1 MNSLTFPKKSDAD
14 ATFHQEIVFKK
25 NHTNKQTK
33 SKTNAMHENSTNF
46 FRTQRFQFWREIT
59 CGHSTETLPHE
70 RIWCSTGKQA
80 GRIRISQTLSR
91 KEAYGRI
98 QQRLPVGVNILV
110 WSSTSTRATHVFSRD
125 TRVLTF
131 WFTCKYHGSRPFF
144 LDIPS
149 VAIKY
154 RDTNNFTV

>member
-1 MNSLTFPKKSDAD
+1 MQLFIKRL
-14 ATFHQEIVFKK
+14 FKK
-25 NHTNKQTK
+25 KPIQTNKQNQKQMPCTK
-33 SKTNAMHENSTNF
+33 TVQTSSVPNDFNF
-46 FRTQRFQFWREIT
+46 GGKSPVGTRPKHFRMNVSDAQ
-59 CGHSTETLPHE
+59 
-70 RIWCSTGKQA
+70 QA

-149 VAIKY
+149 VAIIY

>member
-1 MNSLTFPKKSDAD
+1 MNSLTFSKKSDAD

-25 NHTNKQTK
+25 THTNKQTK

-110 WSSTSTRATHVFSRD
+110 WSSTSKRATHVFSRD

-149 VAIKY
+149 VAIIY

>member
-1 MNSLTFPKKSDAD
+1 MNSLTFSKKSDAD

-25 NHTNKQTK
+25 THTNKQTK
-33 SKTNAMHENSTNF
+33 SKTNGMHVNSTNF

-125 TRVLTF
+125 TRHFDLLVNIMVHAL
-131 WFTCKYHGSRPFF
+131 FF

-149 VAIKY
+149 VAIIY
-154 RDTNNFTV
+154 LDTNNFTV

>member
-1 MNSLTFPKKSDAD
+1 MNSLTFSKKSDAD

-33 SKTNAMHENSTNF
+33 SKTNAMHVNSTNF

-70 RIWCSTGKQA
+70 RIWCSKGKQA

-144 LDIPS
+144 S
-149 VAIKY
+149 
-154 RDTNNFTV
+154 RHS

>member
-1 MNSLTFPKKSDAD
+1 MNSLTFSKKSDAD

-25 NHTNKQTK
+25 KHTNKQTK
-33 SKTNAMHENSTNF
+33 SKTNAMHVNSTNF

-125 TRVLTF
+125 TRDLLVNIMVHAL
-131 WFTCKYHGSRPFF
+131 FF

-149 VAIKY
+149 VAIIY
-154 RDTNNFTV
+154 RDTKIFTV